1 MKIKTILF
9 FVLLIQILS
18 KDKGKLISNINVKRS
33 ERIKSTLDTYISD
46 VEKMDIP
53 EEIKDWVKK
62 ADLKEKRVK
71 KEDVTLNYNKKE
83 GGNAKGYF
91 AIIGKIGKKSQKV
104 VFKYGEVEAS
114 LKPLDESKK
123 EMSDEKMKK
132 IVTRMMRRE
141 IEKQLRKDGKIKSK
155 ERRREKKDRKFKD
168 RKDRKDRKERKKDK
182 KKKKKG
188 NDL

>member
-62 ADLKEKRVK
+62 ADLNERRVK
-71 KEDVTLNYNKKE
+71 KEDVTLNYNAKE
-83 GGNAKGYF
+83 GGDAKGYF
-91 AIIGKIGKKSQKV
+91 AVIGKIGKKSQKV
-104 VFKYGEVEAS
+104 LFKYGEVDVS

-123 EMSDEKMKK
+123 EMSDEKVKK
-132 IVTRMMRRE
+132 IVTRVMKRE
-141 IEKQLRKDGKIKSK
+141 IEKQFRKEGKFKYKDRRK
-155 ERRREKKDRKFKD
+155 ERKFKERKEKKDRKD
-168 RKDRKDRKERKKDK
+168 KKDK
-182 KKKKKG
+182 KKKKKKG
-188 NDL
+188 DDL

>member
-1 MKIKTILF
+1 M
-9 FVLLIQILS
+9 
-18 KDKGKLISNINVKRS
+18 
-33 ERIKSTLDTYISD
+33 
-46 VEKMDIP
+46 
-53 EEIKDWVKK
+53 
-62 ADLKEKRVK
+62 KEKRVK

-123 EMSDEKMKK
+123 EMSDEKIKK

-141 IEKQLRKDGKIKSK
+141 IEKQLRKDGKSKSK
-155 ERRREKKDRKFKD
+155 DR
-168 RKDRKDRKERKKDK
+168 RKERKEKMFKDK
-182 KKKKKG
+182 KKKKIRKIKRKRK
-188 NDL
+188 